1 MNDVLYPLTG
11 IGIAYQLSVSIRV
24 SGMEGIRSMELGERL
39 SSAESGTIMVCGL
52 SYHRSPV
59 EVRERIAIPPAR
71 LPDALRFVAD
81 QPGVRE
87 CMVLSTCNR
96 TEIYMSVNPWID
108 GRELFLGFGRS
119 LRDFDPSGISDQIY
133 VLRDLEAVNHLF
145 RVASSLDSL
154 VLGEPQILGQ
164 TKAAFREAEKFG
176 SIDRDLHRLVPRAF
190 AAAKQVRNETGI
202 CESAV
207 SVSYAAVQL
216 ARKIFED
223 LSGKCVVLL
232 GAGKM
237 TELSAMHLREAGARS
252 ITIANRTMSKAEE
265 LAARCSGLAVE
276 FERRLDEIANAD
288 IVVCSTDAP
297 HFILSA
303 DSVREILRS
312 RPSRPLLI
320 LDISIP
326 RNVDPSVSAL
336 DGVYLFNIDDLD
348 HVVDANRSSR
358 RAEAARAEELLQ
370 SALEKFARDEADSL
384 LGPDIAVLRSRVR
397 SICLGELERFEQ
409 KIPGLTAEDR
419 KELEQMV
426 HRIAQKILHPAIM
439 ELKTAGARKTPGSGL
454 DLVRRLFGVDR
465 VTSSQ
470 LSAISH
476 RQ

>member
-1 MNDVLYPLTG
+1 MGEIERMESRTLMACG
-11 IGIAYQLSVSIRV
+11 I
-24 SGMEGIRSMELGERL
+24 
-39 SSAESGTIMVCGL
+39 
-52 SYHRSPV
+52 SYHTSPV
-59 EVRERIAIPPAR
+59 EVRERIAIPPSR
-71 LPDALRFVAD
+71 LQEALRFVAD

-96 TEIYMSVNPWID
+96 TELYLSVESWVD
-108 GRELFLGFGRS
+108 GKELFSRFARAV
-119 LRDFDPSGISDQIY
+119 RDFDAAGISDQVY
-133 VLRDLEAVNHLF
+133 VLRGLEAANHLF

-216 ARKIFED
+216 AKKIFED

-265 LAARCSGLAVE
+265 LAAKCSGLAVE

-288 IVVCSTDAP
+288 IVICSTDAP
-297 HFILSA
+297 HFILNG
-303 DSVREILRS
+303 DSIREILRS

-326 RNVDPSVSAL
+326 RNVDPAVSAL

-348 HVVDANRSSR
+348 HVVEANRSSR
-358 RAEAARAEELLQ
+358 RVEATRAEKLLQ
-370 SALEKFARDEADSL
+370 AALQKFAHDEADSR
-384 LGPDIAVLRSRVR
+384 LGPDIVALRSRIR
-397 SICLGELERFEQ
+397 AICLSELERFEQ
-409 KIPGLTAEDR
+409 KTPGLTGEER
-419 KELEQMV
+419 RELEQML

-439 ELKTAGARKTPGSGL
+439 ELKAVDSRKTHASRL
-454 DLVRRLFGVDR
+454 ALVKKLFGVDR
-465 VTSSQ
+465 EAASTT
-470 LSAISH
+470 
-476 RQ
+476 

>member
-1 MNDVLYPLTG
+1 MASMDLRKT
-11 IGIAYQLSVSIRV
+11 LS
-24 SGMEGIRSMELGERL
+24 
-39 SSAESGTIMVCGL
+39 ADDPGTYMVCGI
-52 SYHRSPV
+52 SFHRSPV

-71 LPDALRFVAD
+71 LPEALRFVSD

-87 CMVLSTCNR
+87 CMMLSTCNR
-96 TEIYMSVNPWID
+96 TELYLSVDEWVD
-108 GRELFLGFGRS
+108 GKDLFFRFGRA
-119 LRDFDPSGISDQIY
+119 LRDFDLTDISDQVY

-164 TKAAFREAEKFG
+164 TKAAFREAEKSG

-252 ITIANRTMSKAEE
+252 IAIANRTMSKAEE
-265 LAARCSGLAVE
+265 LAAKCSGLAVE
-276 FERRLDEIANAD
+276 FERRHEEIANAD
-288 IVVCSTDAP
+288 VVICSTDAP
-297 HFILSA
+297 HFILDEA
-303 DSVREILRS
+303 AVREILRS
-312 RPSRPLLI
+312 RPNRPLLI

-326 RNVDPSVSAL
+326 RNVDPAVSAL

-348 HVVDANRSSR
+348 NVVQANRKSR
-358 RAEAARAEELLQ
+358 QVEAARAEGLLRA
-370 SALEKFARDEADSL
+370 ALERFAHEEAESR
-384 LGPDIAVLRSRVR
+384 LGPEIVTLRNRVR

-409 KIPGLTAEDR
+409 KTPGLAVEDK
-419 KELEQMV
+419 KELEQML

-439 ELKTAGARKTPGSGL
+439 ELKTAESRKADGSRL
-454 DLVRRLFGVDR
+454 DLVRKLFGVDR
-465 VTSSQ
+465 EATTTP
-470 LSAISH
+470 
-476 RQ
+476 